1 MCGLCGWSPGQAR
14 GCGQAQMGREGA
26 GSVGEFHLGH
36 FRFILTVCRALCGYT
51 HTHAHNDTPHTCAH
65 TVTHC
70 THARTHAQTRH
81 TCVHIVTHIAHV
93 RTCTHMHTHMRTHA
107 HAHPHIRTWHT
118 YTHAHT
124 HTHPT
129 PHTTHTTYHTY
140 TRARMHTH
148 TDTLTIVLPIVLCCT
163 TPGMQEGLRS
173 E

>member
-93 RTCTHMHTHMRTHA
+93 RTCTHMRTHA

-124 HTHPT
+124 HTHHT